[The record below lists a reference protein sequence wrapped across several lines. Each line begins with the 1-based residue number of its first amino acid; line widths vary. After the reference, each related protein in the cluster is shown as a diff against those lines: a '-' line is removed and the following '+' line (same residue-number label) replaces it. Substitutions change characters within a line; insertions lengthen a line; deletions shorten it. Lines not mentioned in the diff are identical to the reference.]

1 MAIHR
6 LLGVVALAL
15 SQRLRFYA
23 LNNSWGAAMRKFWAP
38 TLGVF
43 FATAAYC
50 QVPAPAPPKAAPE
63 PSAYCRSAAQIL
75 FQGGGDAEIANVS
88 RSCKRGDIIAI
99 NSSAQGS
106 VFQVGR
112 LCDFT
117 KSVVVMGP
125 QTLCALAAERGL
137 R

>member
-1 MAIHR
+1 MKMFLAA
-6 LLGVVALAL
+6 LGAL
-15 SQRLRFYA
+15 FYVSSA
-23 LNNSWGAAMRKFWAP
+23 H
-38 TLGVF
+38 
-43 FATAAYC
+43 C
-50 QVPAPAPPKAAPE
+50 QAPAPAAPKSIPE

-99 NSSAQGS
+99 NTSAQGS
-106 VFQVGR
+106 VFQIGR

-125 QTLCALAAERGL
+125 QTLCVLGAERAV

>member
-1 MAIHR
+1 MKHWIWAAA
-6 LLGVVALAL
+6 LYAAVATSAYG
-15 SQRLRFYA
+15 QVA
-23 LNNSWGAAMRKFWAP
+23 AP
-38 TLGVF
+38 T
-43 FATAAYC
+43 
-50 QVPAPAPPKAAPE
+50 PAAPKPTAE

-99 NSSAQGS
+99 NTGAQGS

-125 QTLCALAAERGL
+125 QTLCVLAAERGL

>member
-1 MAIHR
+1 MKHWIWAAA
-6 LLGVVALAL
+6 LCAAVATSAYG
-15 SQRLRFYA
+15 QPQ
-23 LNNSWGAAMRKFWAP
+23 AP
-38 TLGVF
+38 T
-43 FATAAYC
+43 
-50 QVPAPAPPKAAPE
+50 PAAPKPTAE

-75 FQGGGDAEIANVS
+75 FQGGAGDAEIAAVA
-88 RSCKRGDIIAI
+88 RGCRRGDVIAI
-99 NSSAQGS
+99 NSGAQGS

-125 QTLCALAAERGL
+125 QTLCVLAAERGV